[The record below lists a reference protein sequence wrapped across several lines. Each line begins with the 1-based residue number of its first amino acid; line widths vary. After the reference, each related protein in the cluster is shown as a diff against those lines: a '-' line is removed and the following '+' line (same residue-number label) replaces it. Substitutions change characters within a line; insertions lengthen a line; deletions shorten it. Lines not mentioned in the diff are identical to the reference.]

1 MIRRIFEWDDTFS
14 SLCDRDVFG
23 TRTMGYYHTYG
34 TERGEVGFY
43 AQVLDER
50 CVGVLSDAFGSGA
63 LTAEPHADFAE
74 WREFVR
80 FLSLQTLLCGKSA
93 ANAMGLDD
101 ADSGAIMRYAASANV
116 PSAEGISPC
125 DASFSYREV
134 YDLLRL
140 CGFELGQYDA
150 WLSDFALRV
159 RRGAADV
166 LCIRADTTVAAAS
179 VLFRSDKAVYLG
191 AVGTH
196 PEYRG
201 RGLAGNLVLR
211 LAQCGKRAE
220 ILCKP
225 HRVTFYESLGFRRNG
240 EFTICHFSE

>member
-1 MIRRIFEWDDTFS
+1 MIRRIFEWDDAFTA
-14 SLCDRDVFG
+14 LCDCDVFG
-23 TRTMGYYHTYG
+23 TRTLGYFQTYG
-34 TERGEVGFY
+34 TERNEVGFY

-63 LTAEPHADFAE
+63 LTAQPQADFAE

-80 FLSLQTLLCGKSA
+80 YLHLQTLLCGRSA
-93 ANAMGLDD
+93 AHAMGFDD
-101 ADSGAIMRYAASANV
+101 ADSGSIMRDTASAKV
-116 PSAEGISPC
+116 PSAEGISPR

-140 CGFELGQYDA
+140 CGFDLGRYDA

-159 RRGAADV
+159 QHGAADV
-166 LCIRADTTVAAAS
+166 LCIRADTTIAAAS
-179 VLFRSDKAVYLG
+179 VLFRSESAVYLG

-196 PEYRG
+196 PDYRG

-211 LAQCGKRAE
+211 LAQCGRRAE